1 MKNRALIVLA
11 LLGAND
17 RWEQPEVFRT
27 VLVKQAFLAET
38 LRPLY
43 RVWSQ
48 SYAFYRYHY
57 GPYDD
62 KIFEHLDVLICNG
75 LVQVV
80 SSARHRGREEARY
93 SITDGGRKLLASF
106 EHHELIRLSID
117 IVWSLQAIGVERATA
132 ICNLVYQEAEFAR
145 ILAAH
150 LAEGV
155 QARSKVLLPLVTDS
169 GNETFAT
176 LAVLQAL
183 ARPFDGLGA
192 MPPREI
198 MRLFLK
204 MLARQ
209 FAGRESAQGAA
220 A

>member
-17 RWEQPEVFRT
+17 RWNQPEVFRT

-62 KIFEHLDVLICNG
+62 KIFEHLDALICNG
-75 LVQVV
+75 LAQVV
-80 SSARHRGREEARY
+80 RSERHGGREEARY
-93 SITDGGRKLLASF
+93 RITDSGRKLLAAF
-106 EHHELIRLSID
+106 ENNELVPLAND
-117 IVWSLQAIGVERATA
+117 LVWSLQAVGVERAKT

-145 ILAAH
+145 LLAAH
-150 LAEGV
+150 LLKDIDAS
-155 QARSKVLLPLVTDS
+155 SKVRLPRVTDD
-169 GNETFAT
+169 GNETFVT
-176 LAVLQAL
+176 LSVLQAL
-183 ARPFDGLGA
+183 ARPFEGPGA

-198 MRLFLK
+198 MRLYLK

-209 FAGRESAQGAA
+209 FAGRERSQGAA